1 MSIEHASN
9 IYIPMYI
16 YIYIYY
22 VCICIHA
29 LHKFM
34 NLDDT
39 SGKTVPLLAVIR
51 RSVQCEHQILAAKEL
66 FKSSAT
72 QRVSGPM
79 TGWKC
84 CSYVAGKAD
93 NKLYDNIY

>member
-9 IYIPMYI
+9 IYIPM

-72 QRVSGPM
+72 QRVSGAM